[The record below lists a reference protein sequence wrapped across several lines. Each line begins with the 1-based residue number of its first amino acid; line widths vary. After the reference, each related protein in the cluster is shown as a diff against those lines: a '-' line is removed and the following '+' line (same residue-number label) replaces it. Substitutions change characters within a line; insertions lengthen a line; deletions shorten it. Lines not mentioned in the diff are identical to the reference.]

1 MKKIH
6 KPLMLLG
13 TAGIIALSGC
23 SITDADVDQLITTST
38 SFDDVLDSVSEL
50 TTVDENLEYYNYA
63 SILEEYTKN
72 RKAEDLT
79 ATSDSLRDLG
89 YLILKS
95 SICDSLG
102 LNPGSVKSLSLDVE
116 ETFLVRP
123 PIYVTTSTCTVDYYV
138 KTEKTVNGN
147 IDISKTELCSETFN
161 ITAEGESLCSNIKDA
176 EEHNLQTLE
185 DADEVFQSYERF
197 LTTSGEIVNQI
208 FERDINYT
216 YDEEKIKTL
225 KNK

>member
-13 TAGIIALSGC
+13 TAGIMALSGC

-50 TTVDENLEYYNYA
+50 TTVDENLEYYNYE
-63 SILEEYTKN
+63 SILEEYIKN

-102 LNPGSVKSLSLDVE
+102 LDQGSVKSLSLDVE
-116 ETFLVRP
+116 ETFLGRP

-138 KTEKTVNGN
+138 KNEKTVNGN
-147 IDISKTELCSETFN
+147 IDISNTELCSETFN